1 MGEFC
6 GSVIAALGG
15 IFPKECEQIAQ
26 CSRPR
31 ALGRTSVPE
40 AIPQGNTRA
49 VNELATE
56 ESE

>member
-1 MGEFC
+1 LA
-6 GSVIAALGG
+6 VRGG

-26 CSRPR
+26 SSRPR

-40 AIPQGNTRA
+40 AIPRENTCA
-49 VNELATE
+49 LKELAME